1 MASESIIGT
10 DMNAPL
16 SILHLHGSFDIG
28 GKEARAAR
36 LMAAWGD
43 RARHVIVSADPAAT
57 GARALIPAG
66 VRYEIAQ
73 DPPPLAGKPAVAR
86 YEAIA
91 RMMRRYDLVLTY
103 GWGAIDGAMAR
114 RVFGKDMPPLIHHE
128 DGFGAEEAQ
137 GLKIERNL
145 YRRVA
150 LSAAQGL
157 VVPSEALEGIALG
170 AWKQPRSRVH
180 RIVTGIATRHYAADP
195 DPRAIPGFVRR
206 KDEVVIGA
214 VAAMTPMKNLSA
226 LVRAAG
232 GLSGKFRLVIVGEG
246 PERAMI
252 AGAAAAMGIADRVV
266 MPGFVERPYRFLR
279 GFDLVALSSRAE
291 QFPTAVIEA
300 MAAGLPVASLP
311 VGDVRRMVAAE
322 NAPFIA
328 EWPTEVR
335 LRDVMQAL
343 VDDAGLRRTVGAAN
357 QAKAV
362 AEYDEGVMIAR
373 YRALYEGALGQPGAL
388 SRA

>member
-36 LMAAWGD
+36 LMAAWGG

-57 GARALIPAG
+57 DAQTLIPAG

-73 DPPPLAGKPAVAR
+73 DPPPLGGKPAVAR

-128 DGFGAEEAQ
+128 DGFGAEEAA

-214 VAAMTPMKNLSA
+214 VAALTSMKNLSA

-252 AGAAAAMGIADRVV
+252 AGAAAAMGIADRVM

-322 NAPFIA
+322 NASFIA

-343 VDDAGLRRTVGAAN
+343 VNDAGLRRTVGAAN

-373 YRALYEGALGQPGAL
+373 YRALYEGVLGRPGAL
-388 SRA
+388 S

>member
-1 MASESIIGT
+1 MS
-10 DMNAPL
+10 APL

-28 GKEARAAR
+28 GAEARAVR
-36 LMAAWGD
+36 LMAAWGN
-43 RARHVIVSADPAAT
+43 RARHMIVSADPAAT
-57 GARALIPAG
+57 GAATLIPAG
-66 VRYEIAQ
+66 IRYEIAQ
-73 DPPPLAGKPAVAR
+73 NPPPLTGKPAVAR

-91 RMMRRYDLVLTY
+91 RLMRRFDLVLTH
-103 GWGAIDGAMAR
+103 GWGAIDGVMAR

-128 DGFGAEEAQ
+128 DGFGPEEAD

-150 LSAAQGL
+150 LSAAGGL
-157 VVPSEALEGIALG
+157 VVPSETLEAIALG
-170 AWKQPRSRVH
+170 AWKQPRARVH

-195 DPRAIPGFVRR
+195 DRRAIPGFTRH

-214 VAAMTPMKNLSA
+214 VAGLTPIKNLSA

-232 GLSGKFRLVIVGEG
+232 GLSGRFRLVIVGDG

-252 AGAAAAMGIADRVV
+252 EGAAAAMGIADRVV

-279 GFDLVALSSRAE
+279 LFDLVALSSRAE

-311 VGDVRRMVAAE
+311 LGDVRRMVSPA

-343 VDDAGLRRTVGAAN
+343 VNDADLRRAVGAAN

-362 AEYDEGVMIAR
+362 AEYDEAVMIAR
-373 YRALYEGALGQPGAL
+373 YRALYEQALGRPGALG
-388 SRA
+388 

>member
-1 MASESIIGT
+1 MS
-10 DMNAPL
+10 APL

-57 GARALIPAG
+57 GAATLIPAG
-66 VRYEIAQ
+66 IRYEIAQ
-73 DPPPLAGKPAVAR
+73 NPPPLTGRPAVAR

-91 RMMRRYDLVLTY
+91 RLMRRFDLVLTY
-103 GWGAIDGAMAR
+103 GWGAIDGVMAR

-128 DGFGAEEAQ
+128 DGFGPDEAD

-157 VVPSEALEGIALG
+157 VVPSETLEAIALG
-170 AWKQPRSRVH
+170 AWKQPRGRVH

-195 DPRAIPGFVRR
+195 ERGAIPGFVRR

-214 VAAMTPMKNLSA
+214 VAGLTATKNLSA

-232 GLSGKFRLVIVGEG
+232 GLSGRFRLVIVGDG
-246 PERAMI
+246 PERTMI
-252 AGAAAAMGIADRVV
+252 EGAAAAMGIADRVV

-279 GFDLVALSSRAE
+279 LFDLVALSSRAE
-291 QFPTAVIEA
+291 QFPTAVVEA

-311 VGDVRRMVAAE
+311 LGDVRRMVSAA

-343 VDDAGLRRTVGAAN
+343 VNDADLRRAVGDAN
-357 QAKAV
+357 RAKAV
-362 AEYDEGVMIAR
+362 AEYDEAVMIAR
-373 YRALYEGALGQPGAL
+373 YRALYEQALGRPGALG
-388 SRA
+388 